1 MKRLKIFK
9 AGNYPQGEFSVD
21 KLKDIVSNTKDAI
34 KAQFAHTSKLK
45 KEPVVVGEFT
55 NVTLEGD
62 EVFADFNFNDEGAE
76 FYNKGIIEGL
86 SVEIK
91 ENAFDRVA
99 ALPIGV
105 NPAVQGAEFSEQ
117 HGYYV
122 ALEFE
127 SKIEGEEF
135 QEMNI
140 EKMPLEEKLDMIKS
154 LAKSIGSEHKETF
167 RAIAY
172 EFELVEKP
180 KEVIPKTE
188 AEIREEISKE
198 FELKAEKEKFVSLAK
213 ENCKPAFLQIVEF
226 AAEALFT
233 NENVSSVI
241 EFEDAEGNKAEKS
254 RVEEFENIIKS
265 QKIESPLNGMEFE
278 KKEKKDKKEP
288 ESLEDWAQFGK
299 E

>member
-127 SKIEGEEF
+127 SKIEEKKEEIPLNLKDELKKISNEER
-135 QEMNI
+135 QEI
-140 EKMPLEEKLDMIKS
+140 F
-154 LAKSIGSEHKETF
+154 A
-167 RAIAY
+167 
-172 EFELVEKP
+172 EFEIKP
-180 KEVIPKTE
+180 EPKSE
-188 AEIREEISKE
+188 EQIREEISKE

-213 ENCKPAFLQIVEF
+213 ENCKPAFLSIVEF

>member
-62 EVFADFNFNDEGAE
+62 EVFADFNFSDEGAE
-76 FYNKGIIEGL
+76 FYSKGMIEGL

-127 SKIEGEEF
+127 SK
-135 QEMNI
+135 
-140 EKMPLEEKLDMIKS
+140 LEEEKEEIPLNLKDELKKLSNEERQEIF
-154 LAKSIGSEHKETF
+154 A
-167 RAIAY
+167 
-172 EFELVEKP
+172 EFEIKP
-180 KEVIPKTE
+180 EPKTE